1 MGSAM
6 TPEYMRRLLIA
17 PSEPSRN
24 FQVGGVTLLAE
35 RMIVRPV
42 TDGHQLHGL
51 FAPSPNKRAPA
62 EADAPFEPFKA
73 PSGYIFFSSHI
84 LVVAFHVPPAFAQS
98 ASVFAAV
105 APAKTGPE
113 KASARV
119 IAKVVI
125 RIFMGFFSVTLKPP
139 QTNVFC
145 RIAFQKTDPIGVQ
158 NRTEA
163 DA

>member
-51 FAPSPNKRAPA
+51 FAPSPNKRAPT
-62 EADAPFEPFKA
+62 EAGAPFEPFKA
-73 PSGYIFFSSHI
+73 PVRLHLLLFAHFSRSVPCATRLRAIGLCLCSGRSCEDW
-84 LVVAFHVPPAFAQS
+84 A
-98 ASVFAAV
+98 
-105 APAKTGPE
+105 
-113 KASARV
+113 
-119 IAKVVI
+119 
-125 RIFMGFFSVTLKPP
+125 
-139 QTNVFC
+139 
-145 RIAFQKTDPIGVQ
+145 
-158 NRTEA
+158 
-163 DA
+163 

>member
-51 FAPSPNKRAPA
+51 FAPSPNKRAPT
-62 EADAPFEPFKA
+62 EAGAPFRTVQ
-73 PSGYIFFSSHI
+73 STGQVTSSS
-84 LVVAFHVPPAFAQS
+84 L
-98 ASVFAAV
+98 
-105 APAKTGPE
+105 
-113 KASARV
+113 
-119 IAKVVI
+119 
-125 RIFMGFFSVTLKPP
+125 
-139 QTNVFC
+139 
-145 RIAFQKTDPIGVQ
+145 
-158 NRTEA
+158 RTF
-163 DA
+163 